1 MERSREQDIDFE
13 CHEDDWKPTAHGRL
27 LADVLKRRDLMR
39 GKEVLELGAGV
50 GNHTVL
56 LVRGGAKRVVATE
69 ITEERLDTTRQNI
82 ERLCGKDAPVE
93 YRVADWLR
101 TTGKFDLVV
110 TNPPFAK
117 SGKRNRRY
125 FLDKLIL
132 DSFRRLKPE
141 GELLFVQSSM
151 ADLNLSLQM
160 MLRNGYDPR
169 ILAQREELWRDYYF
183 EDPRF
188 LLEADEVEGG
198 YDERDGQR
206 FEILS
211 VLHGKLRSWSPP
223 SFAH

>member
-1 MERSREQDIDFE
+1 MERTREQQFE
-13 CHEDDWKPTAHGRL
+13 CTEGDWQPTAHGRL
-27 LADVLKRRDLMR
+27 LGDVLQRQRLVR
-39 GKEVLELGAGV
+39 GKDVLELGAGV

-56 LVRGGAKRVVATE
+56 LVRGGARHVVATE
-69 ITEERLDTTRQNI
+69 ITEERLETTRRNV

-151 ADLNLSLQM
+151 ADLNLSMQM
-160 MLRNGYDPR
+160 MLRNGYEPR
-169 ILAQREELWRDYYF
+169 ILAQREEPWREYYF

-188 LLEADEVEGG
+188 LLEAEEVEGG

-211 VLHGKLRSWSPP
+211 VLHGRLRSWSPP
-223 SFAH
+223 AFAH